1 MLCFASDY
9 MDGAHE
15 KVLEKLI
22 KTNMEHLPGYGVD
35 SYCQSAKEK
44 IKALCGC
51 DNADVHF
58 LVGGT
63 QTNAIIIDSLLKPYE
78 GVVCADTGHIL
89 PMKRGRLNIQAIRFC
104 P

>member
-44 IKALCGC
+44 LRHCA
-51 DNADVHF
+51 A
-58 LVGGT
+58 
-63 QTNAIIIDSLLKPYE
+63 AIMQMFIFWWAERRQMQLL
-78 GVVCADTGHIL
+78 
-89 PMKRGRLNIQAIRFC
+89 
-104 P
+104 